1 MWRIVACVATAMMF
15 FSATPAGAAQ
25 LPSTSGTVQ
34 QGAFARWMSVEDG
47 TRVLYFAIGM
57 TGYPGDYIS
66 TGAIGRAE
74 CREISH
80 GGHTAWS
87 CRGRADAVELAPGDF
102 VVDPLL
108 ASASLKITDEE
119 GTINTVSWTGK
130 GTQPTPYVH
139 QHAGN
144 DVGVQVMTMLGR
156 SASITGNVAG
166 IDVAAG
172 RGAALAEG
180 YDVNVYL
187 DGLRSP
193 AGRFVFRDG
202 AIFYRTVLRTS
213 R

>member
-1 MWRIVACVATAMMF
+1 
-15 FSATPAGAAQ
+15 
-25 LPSTSGTVQ
+25 
-34 QGAFARWMSVEDG
+34 MSVEDG
-47 TRVLYFAIGM
+47 TRVIYFAMGM

-66 TGAIGRAE
+66 MGAIGRAE

-87 CRGRADAVELAPGDF
+87 CRGSAEAVELAPGDF
-102 VVDPLL
+102 VVDPSL
-108 ASASLKITDEE
+108 ASASLKITDDE
-119 GTINTVSWTGK
+119 GLVNTVSWTGK
-130 GTQPTPYVH
+130 GTGPTPYVH

-156 SASITGNVAG
+156 TASIAASVAG
-166 IDVAAG
+166 VDVTAN

-180 YDVNVYL
+180 YDLNLYL

-193 AGRFVFRDG
+193 AGRFVLRDG
-202 AIFYRTVLRTS
+202 VVFYRTVLRTS